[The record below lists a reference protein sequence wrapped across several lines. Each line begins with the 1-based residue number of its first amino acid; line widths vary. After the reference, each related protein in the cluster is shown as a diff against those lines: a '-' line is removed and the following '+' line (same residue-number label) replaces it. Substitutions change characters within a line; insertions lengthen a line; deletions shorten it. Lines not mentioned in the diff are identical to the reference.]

1 MIPKVIHYCWFG
13 KSEKSKLSKKCIAS
27 WIKHMPE
34 YKIIEWNEDN
44 FDINQNS
51 YCQFCY
57 ENRKWAYLS
66 DFVRL
71 KVVSEYGGIY
81 FDTDVEVIRRFDE
94 LCEYSAFFG
103 FENDKNVNTGLG
115 FGAEAH
121 HPILDAMI
129 EEYVNLEQEPDGAV
143 KLVVCPQVNTK
154 ALIPFG
160 LKLNGGRQLL
170 GDVIVLSKECLNP
183 YEDATGILQKSDNT
197 YSIHWYSKSWMS
209 KKVVIKSQLMKP
221 LHRIL
226 GVDFFS
232 KYRRK

>member
-13 KSEKSKLSKKCIAS
+13 KSEKSKLSRKCIAS
-27 WIKHMPE
+27 WAKYMPE

-51 YCQFCY
+51 YCKFCY

-81 FDTDVEVIRRFDE
+81 FDTDVEAIRSFDE

-103 FENDKNVNTGLG
+103 FENDKNVATGLG

-121 HPILDAMI
+121 HPILKAMI
-129 EEYVNLEQEPDGAV
+129 EEYINLEQEPEGAV
-143 KLVVCPQVNTK
+143 KLVVCPQLNTK

-160 LKLNGGRQLL
+160 LKLNGKRQLL
-170 GDVIVLSKECLNP
+170 GDVIVLPKECLNP

-209 KKVVIKSQLMKP
+209 KKIVIKSKLMKP

>member
-13 KSEKSKLSKKCIAS
+13 KSEKSKLSRKCIAS
-27 WIKHMPE
+27 WVKYMPE

-81 FDTDVEVIRRFDE
+81 FDTDVEAIRSFDE
-94 LCEYSAFFG
+94 LREYSAFFG
-103 FENDKNVNTGLG
+103 FENDKNVATGLG

-129 EEYVNLEQEPDGAV
+129 DAYLNLEQEPDGAV
-143 KLVVCPQVNTK
+143 KLVVCPQLNTK

-160 LKLNGGRQLL
+160 LKLNGRRQFL

-183 YEDATGILQKSDNT
+183 YEDATGVLQKSDNT

-209 KKVVIKSQLMKP
+209 KRVIIKSKLMKP
-221 LHRIL
+221 LHRIF

-232 KYRRK
+232 KYREK